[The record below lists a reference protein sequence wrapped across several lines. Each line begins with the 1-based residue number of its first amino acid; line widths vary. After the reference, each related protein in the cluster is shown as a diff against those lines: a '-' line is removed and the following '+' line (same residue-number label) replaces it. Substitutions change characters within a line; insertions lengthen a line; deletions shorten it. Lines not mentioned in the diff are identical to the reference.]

1 MNKLQIKKSKTILLI
16 LSILILSSCGKEE
29 SNIFD
34 TERVKKT
41 ILEEEAKTSEFW
53 GSLVLGKED
62 LSIFM
67 GEGIVEAGDGPLSLI
82 INRDNEFYETF
93 AACVKEG
100 KTLWGVNME
109 IEWYGTSYL
118 KIEEESGSVKAA
130 SSLAYKTNKK
140 GFNIEDNLLE
150 TGKCLVKPMTLVMN
164 SIAKAHKGLSS
175 EVLVSEIKPKS
186 ANENIY
192 ILKFTSEMD
201 TEKFG
206 SMPVN
211 LYYIISYKDTYLVE
225 NFFVTISD
233 TNNSKKDSESLITI
247 VEKKYDEIASENSS
261 KIYNKDVADDLDTTV
276 DKSKTDTSL
285 EESK

>member
-1 MNKLQIKKSKTILLI
+1 
-16 LSILILSSCGKEE
+16 
-29 SNIFD
+29 
-34 TERVKKT
+34 
-41 ILEEEAKTSEFW
+41 
-53 GSLVLGKED
+53 
-62 LSIFM
+62 
-67 GEGIVEAGDGPLSLI
+67 
-82 INRDNEFYETF
+82 
-93 AACVKEG
+93 
-100 KTLWGVNME
+100 
-109 IEWYGTSYL
+109 
-118 KIEEESGSVKAA
+118 
-130 SSLAYKTNKK
+130 
-140 GFNIEDNLLE
+140 
-150 TGKCLVKPMTLVMN
+150 MTLVMN

-211 LYYIISYKDTYLVE
+211 LYYIISYKETYLVE